1 VTHNEKIHLF
11 IQWLATEDMLDEWIE
26 ELLNPNPNPGL
37 NDTSPDDAA
46 KRRSKMMRDIQYDA
60 WVCFFSIQR
69 SIHPYSFWKPISEK
83 WKKSELLENVMRRPF
98 HDKSKAYY

>member
-11 IQWLATEDMLDEWIE
+11 IQWLATEDVLDEWVE
-26 ELLNPNPNPGL
+26 ELLNPNTNRGF

-46 KRRSKMMRDIQYDA
+46 KRRTIMMRDIRYGA
-60 WVCFFSIQR
+60 WVYFFSRGKAIR
-69 SIHPYSFWKPISEK
+69 PSNFWKPISEK